1 VADLSQQIEVFLRN
15 ALRQRK
21 LEDRLIRQALR
32 DLRSTLAA
40 VERVVGSSGVLAV
53 GINRERTI
61 AAITTA
67 VAKSVQD
74 SFGVPQLAAL
84 QDALAPFVEQQL
96 DYARR
101 LVSMA
106 GGNLTAEGAGQ
117 LSQVQIQ
124 RLVNDAVVGGK
135 TLSTQLT
142 QALPATVADRV
153 ERFIRLGLSDIGGET
168 FATYQNAVVRVTENN
183 VEAIVRTAVNEVGSA
198 AQQAIYQY
206 EADPDWLDA
215 EGLVWTALLDSQVC
229 PICLKLDGKR
239 FPPDYQ
245 KVSPHLQCVLGDTE
259 IEPGIIA
266 AGMRSHYTGNVVT
279 ICTDGNRVLSVT
291 ENHPVLTSQG
301 WKPAKLL
308 QEGDQLIGRQI
319 KGAAVVNPELN
330 QRPVTAEQL
339 FTLLAE
345 QSSMEGRCVPASAM
359 DFHGDGAGMHSN
371 VDIACVNWELLLN
384 AEAVCPQHLRDAL
397 FVVANAQ
404 LAAVDDLGPLDA
416 LLLAMHATATG
427 FIGGSDLVATL
438 LGGHLAP
445 LEGLG
450 LALAARRDP
459 SFDEPLAYAGPG
471 HAKLK
476 SDLVF
481 AHARSVEVDYGGVV
495 NDVAIGTQRHAGTKQ
510 TVADGLGANAKLL
523 RELVSANP
531 AEVAIDNVVGVQIEA
546 RHSVPV
552 YDFSTLS
559 GAYFASG
566 ILTHNCRC
574 SLVPWKWR
582 NEDMRDPNGNP
593 VAPRRLADGD
603 GPEQPLDFKVAAKQ
617 WVKDNPQTAQAIFGK
632 KLGQRLVDG
641 EISFDKAVK
650 QWAAPKAS

>member
-1 VADLSQQIEVFLRN
+1 
-15 ALRQRK
+15 
-21 LEDRLIRQALR
+21 
-32 DLRSTLAA
+32 
-40 VERVVGSSGVLAV
+40 VLAV
-53 GINRERTI
+53 GVNRERTI

-84 QDALAPFVEQQL
+84 QEALAPFVEQQL

-117 LSQVQIQ
+117 LSQVQVQ

-245 KVSPHLQCVLGDTE
+245 KVSPHLQC
-259 IEPGIIA
+259 
-266 AGMRSHYTGNVVT
+266 
-279 ICTDGNRVLSVT
+279 
-291 ENHPVLTSQG
+291 
-301 WKPAKLL
+301 
-308 QEGDQLIGRQI
+308 
-319 KGAAVVNPELN
+319 
-330 QRPVTAEQL
+330 
-339 FTLLAE
+339 
-345 QSSMEGRCVPASAM
+345 
-359 DFHGDGAGMHSN
+359 
-371 VDIACVNWELLLN
+371 
-384 AEAVCPQHLRDAL
+384 
-397 FVVANAQ
+397 
-404 LAAVDDLGPLDA
+404 
-416 LLLAMHATATG
+416 
-427 FIGGSDLVATL
+427 
-438 LGGHLAP
+438 
-445 LEGLG
+445 
-450 LALAARRDP
+450 
-459 SFDEPLAYAGPG
+459 
-471 HAKLK
+471 
-476 SDLVF
+476 
-481 AHARSVEVDYGGVV
+481 
-495 NDVAIGTQRHAGTKQ
+495 
-510 TVADGLGANAKLL
+510 
-523 RELVSANP
+523 
-531 AEVAIDNVVGVQIEA
+531 
-546 RHSVPV
+546 
-552 YDFSTLS
+552 
-559 GAYFASG
+559 
-566 ILTHNCRC
+566 RC

-582 NEDMRDPNGNP
+582 NEDMRDSNGNP

-632 KLGQRLVDG
+632 NLGQRLVDG